1 VKDYGNKRGWVLVCE
16 LIPPNHESEIAL
28 LDDDDDRTSISE
40 PYTINAAF
48 FDCVLAAPSHLQTR
62 KIKTRA
68 EAEARVG
75 GRTGGA
81 AAAESDSDD
90 N

>member
-1 VKDYGNKRGWVLVCE
+1 MKDYGNKRGWVLVCE
-16 LIPPNHESEIAL
+16 LIPPNHESEIGL
-28 LDDDDDRTSISE
+28 LDDDDDSTSISE
-40 PYTINAAF
+40 PYTINATF

-68 EAEARVG
+68 EADARVG

-90 N
+90 D